1 MYYFSAYASNA
12 FNMTRLVYKDT
23 TIIKSM
29 WKQSI
34 LRYSLVVI

>member
-34 LRYSLVVI
+34 IRLLLLD